1 MLENEEVRFSIE
13 SRDSIGSACVEPAA
27 ILPLH
32 VAVPRIQPRSA
43 IRFAFGFA
51 MTTADLDL
59 DLDLTSR

>member
-13 SRDSIGSACVEPAA
+13 SRDSMRRTGGNTPAA
-27 ILPLH
+27 RGR
-32 VAVPRIQPRSA
+32 PRIQPRSA